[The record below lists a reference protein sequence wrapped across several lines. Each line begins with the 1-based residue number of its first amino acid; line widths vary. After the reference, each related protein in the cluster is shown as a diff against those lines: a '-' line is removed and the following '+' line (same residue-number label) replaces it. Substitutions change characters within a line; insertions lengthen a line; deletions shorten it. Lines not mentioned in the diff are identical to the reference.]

1 MNKYNSFFD
10 NLANVL
16 DKGFGSTKKLRLEF
30 ENFIKFKV
38 DEVIKKLNLV
48 TREEFEVQQELLQKL
63 QNKVNK
69 KKARKVR
76 KS

>member
-1 MNKYNSFFD
+1 MSKYNSFFD

-16 DKGFGSTKKLRLEF
+16 DKSFITTKNLRSEF

-38 DEVIKKLNLV
+38 DEIIKKLNLV

-63 QNKVNK
+63 QKKMNK
-69 KKARKVR
+69 KKPRKV
-76 KS
+76 KKF